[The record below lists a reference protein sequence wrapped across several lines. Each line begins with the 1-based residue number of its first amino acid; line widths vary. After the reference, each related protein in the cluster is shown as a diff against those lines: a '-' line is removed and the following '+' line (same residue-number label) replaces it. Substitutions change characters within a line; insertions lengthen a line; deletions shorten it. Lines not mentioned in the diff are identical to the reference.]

1 MGRLHHQQGEPIV
14 SRGRILDLCL
24 AAFLSALLAA
34 SLAVDFGPGEDLSLA
49 GKDLGPGC
57 LSRHLTGLAC
67 PFCGISHSLVALADG
82 DVAASFNYHPLG
94 PITATL
100 YIAFIVAVVATIRRR
115 NDPVIESRAFSILCG
130 SLVVASLAV
139 WGART
144 VLG

>member
-1 MGRLHHQQGEPIV
+1 M
-14 SRGRILDLCL
+14 SRGKILDLCL

-34 SLAVDFGPGEDLSLA
+34 SLVVDFGPGEDLSLA

-57 LSRHLTGLAC
+57 LSRHLTGMAC

-82 DVAASFNYHPLG
+82 EVAASFAYHPLG
-94 PITATL
+94 PVIASL
-100 YIAFIVAVVATIRRR
+100 YLAFIVAVLATIRRR
-115 NDPVIESRAFSILCG
+115 SGPVIESRAFSILCS
-130 SLVVASLAV
+130 SLVVASLVV